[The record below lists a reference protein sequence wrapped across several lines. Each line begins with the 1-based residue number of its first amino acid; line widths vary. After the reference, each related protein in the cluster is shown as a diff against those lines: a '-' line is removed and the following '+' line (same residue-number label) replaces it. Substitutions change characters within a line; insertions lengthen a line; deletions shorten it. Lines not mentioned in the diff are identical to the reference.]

1 MKKLIVVLFFLIL
14 PFWLIAQTPF
24 KGFFRPLDRSL
35 FQTEQTIDGNIKADE
50 ATSFWLFRQVFT
62 LTAIQFDLAS
72 PVMVHSLNSMGTGL
86 SYQHIINSNGEP
98 YANYGFNALILYTQD
113 IGDVEPAKISIALTG
128 MAWQYVNAGIGYS
141 FANKQFFILTGLAYS
156 FN

>member
-1 MKKLIVVLFFLIL
+1 MKKTLLLIFLL
-14 PFWLIAQTPF
+14 LGLSCYGQTPF
-24 KGFFRPLDRSL
+24 KGFFRPLERSL

-50 ATSFWLFRQVFT
+50 ATSFWLFRPVFT
-62 LTAIQFDLAS
+62 LTAMQFDISS
-72 PVMVHSLNSMGTGL
+72 PVMVHSLNSLGTGL

-113 IGDVEPAKISIALTG
+113 IGDVEPAKLSIALTG
-128 MAWQYVNAGIGYS
+128 MAWQYVNAGVGYS
-141 FANKQFFILTGLAYS
+141 FANKQFFILTGLSYS